1 MQQSWLGGLPLPPF
15 YFIFFSFSLDSRT
28 RIVSPPLQRPGLAAA
43 SLCRLHVYVCSFV
56 YARVGPA
63 HGGIA
68 RAAAAAAA
76 LAALAA
82 TTITSMQPLR
92 LQLDAAPERVLVRL
106 KLRARLVG
114 ARRRAGGGQA
124 KRVADRGAAAVGAGS
139 ARRGPV
145 ALARGLGRPGRPRQ
159 GQAHAGDALFE
170 DGAAEGRAG
179 GDDAEEHLAGRPG
192 ADGYVHGPHVDVVL
206 AKVGDDQV
214 LGHRR
219 HGGQQPQRHEAP
231 QYDALAQRPL
241 ERPEEAYGC

>member
-1 MQQSWLGGLPLPPF
+1 MAWWPPSSPLLFSFF
-15 YFIFFSFSLDSRT
+15 YFSLDSRT
-28 RIVSPPLQRPGLAAA
+28 RVVSPLLQRPGLAAA

-63 HGGIA
+63 HGRIA
-68 RAAAAAAA
+68 RAAAPAAA

-82 TTITSMQPLR
+82 TIITTFSTQPLR

-170 DGAAEGRAG
+170 DGTAEGRAG

-219 HGGQQPQRHEAP
+219 HGGQQAQRHEAP